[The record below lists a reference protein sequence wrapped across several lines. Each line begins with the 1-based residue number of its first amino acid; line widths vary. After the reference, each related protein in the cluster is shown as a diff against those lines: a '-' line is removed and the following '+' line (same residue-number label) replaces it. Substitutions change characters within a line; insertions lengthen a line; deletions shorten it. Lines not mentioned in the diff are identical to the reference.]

1 KHKTSYFIS
10 QLLDIAFRT
19 TAEFYSVIVRCDKT
33 PKPGVDYCDEH
44 RDRRHVSIMSDDED
58 CIDNE
63 DFIKLRNGKQ
73 YMRYQS
79 LTCNTTKSFPMKY
92 VSACHRSFVII
103 VYFTN
108 CGVCLSINE
117 IYRGETVKEILMVWF
132 DIISA
137 TSTNIKSTLPSEV
150 ANTPLPRVILYGDC
164 CHLIKY
170 LIDYYDYTI
179 HKTPASSWLINCQFA
194 IDKLH
199 WPNHK
204 DIWCRKYLC
213 PYKNP
218 VVQANNTQSCEQAN
232 SVLKKYVNQFN
243 RMNEERS
250 VLMLYFLMH
259 GRNCILKK
267 LNVFERCVASNKM
280 PMNTRFAANRRSVRQ
295 TQTSKCKKL
304 PGFLLQGLTH
314 RNNVNQNEESSSFS
328 DVENISIHNQKRDN
342 SNGIDSRSNDRLAKK
357 TRMNENEIEMH
368 DSDLL
373 VADSSPI
380 TYCKDLSHLVNTS
393 YTIARNR
400 KLHEIYKSL
409 FTFNKMTIKSSCYP
423 LITWINH
430 LIYHSMTTM
439 QNVINTHLRL
449 NNKSIVCRP
458 TTKWIIIQN
467 NIKTKH
473 QLHNIDTNL
482 TNQHLNTQS
491 SLADSDPTLK
501 ENPFNNDEI
510 QEQHILD
517 PTAAANFQID
527 DKSHYTTYFYKQ
539 SDFKDYSNSRIEARA
554 PILFTGKR
562 FIL

>member
-1 KHKTSYFIS
+1 FWGRHNVFFPCDNICSKLINADGNWKFGRHICMDKTKVSSCFIISLMCSILVKNIKHFHCKHKTSYFIS

-44 RDRRHVSIMSDDED
+44 RDRRHVSIMSEDED

-380 TYCKDLSHLVNTS
+380 TYCKDLSHLLQQNDNQEFMLSTYNMDQPPNLSLNDDNAKCHQHSFTSEQQVNCLST
-393 YTIARNR
+393 
-400 KLHEIYKSL
+400 
-409 FTFNKMTIKSSCYP
+409 
-423 LITWINH
+423 
-430 LIYHSMTTM
+430 
-439 QNVINTHLRL
+439 
-449 NNKSIVCRP
+449 NNQMDHH
-458 TTKWIIIQN
+458 T
-467 NIKTKH
+467 
-473 QLHNIDTNL
+473 
-482 TNQHLNTQS
+482 
-491 SLADSDPTLK
+491 
-501 ENPFNNDEI
+501 
-510 QEQHILD
+510 EQHQ
-517 PTAAANFQID
+517 N
-527 DKSHYTTYFYKQ
+527 
-539 SDFKDYSNSRIEARA
+539 
-554 PILFTGKR
+554 
-562 FIL
+562 